1 MSYLITATEQLGP
14 TLRGL
19 RRAAGK
25 TQTEVARLGGLQQK
39 TVSMLENEPRRCSV
53 DSLVRYLV
61 AVGAP
66 LELSNPGSSTPQ
78 QSSRTSW

>member
-1 MSYLITATEQLGP
+1 MSFLITATEQLGP

-19 RRAAGK
+19 RRAARM
-25 TQTEVARLGGLQQK
+25 TQTEVGRLGGLQQK

-66 LELSNPGSSTPQ
+66 LELSNPGALSPQ
-78 QSSRTSW
+78 QSGRAAW